1 MLSWRTSND
10 NNVETF
16 DVMYDNMLLEI
27 TQLTTR
33 CVAAETQ
40 NELLKKQVA
49 MQQRTII
56 KLLQQQEMS
65 HEHHSS

>member
-40 NELLKKQVA
+40 NELFEETGCDATTNNYQTFTTAGGGVA
-49 MQQRTII
+49 
-56 KLLQQQEMS
+56 
-65 HEHHSS
+65 